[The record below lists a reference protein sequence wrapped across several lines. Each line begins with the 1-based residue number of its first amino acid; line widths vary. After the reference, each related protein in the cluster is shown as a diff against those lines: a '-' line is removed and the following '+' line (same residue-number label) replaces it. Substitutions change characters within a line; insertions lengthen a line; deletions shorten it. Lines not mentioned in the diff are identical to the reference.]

1 MTNPATNRR
10 SFLKAAGFTTITLAS
25 GLSIPA
31 AHAQEGELPE
41 VEIISS
47 YPLGLW
53 YFDPAGLYIPAGQ
66 KVRFIARKWGATVT
80 AFHPSNQNHEL
91 RIPENAKPFN
101 SGLLTNDYAPG
112 KVFEWTFTVEGT
124 YDYYSMNHEVLGMV
138 GRIIVG
144 KPGGPGEN
152 KPGYGGEDGRAP
164 MFPKSTALFDRLR
177 SAEIVQQ
184 KSIEFPK
191 GLFQRKYPR

>member
-1 MTNPATNRR
+1 MINRESNRR
-10 SFLKAAGFTTITLAS
+10 NFLKAAGLTTVTLAS
-25 GLSIPA
+25 GLSVPA

-53 YFDPAGLYIPAGQ
+53 YFEPAGLYIPVGQ
-66 KVRFIARKWGATVT
+66 RVRFTARKWGATVT

-91 RIPENAKPFN
+91 RIPEGAKPFN
-101 SGLLTNDYAPG
+101 SGLLTNDYVPG

-144 KPGGPGEN
+144 RPGGPGEN

-164 MFPKSTALFDRLR
+164 MFPKSITLFSRLG
-177 SAEIVQQ
+177 SAAIMQE
-184 KSIEFPK
+184 KSIAFPK
-191 GLFQRKYPR
+191 SVFQTKYPR